1 MRVTHAGPADTDLC
15 GTNNIPPMFGN
26 LFGLGTKVDL
36 GQKIKEGAQIIDVR
50 TPDEFRAGHP
60 KGAVNIPLDRLQSQL
75 GKISKDKPV
84 ITCCRSGARS
94 GMAADALKSAGYEA
108 YNGGPWQNVQAL
120 LR

>member
-1 MRVTHAGPADTDLC
+1 MTDLC
-15 GTNNIPPMFGN
+15 GINDDPPMFGK
-26 LFGLGTKVDL
+26 LFGFGPKLDL
-36 GQKIKEGAQIIDVR
+36 NAKLQEGAQIIDVR
-50 TPDEFRAGHP
+50 TPDEYRGGHA

-75 GKISKDKPV
+75 SKINRDIPV

-94 GMAADALKSAGYEA
+94 RMAADALKNAGYEA

>member
-1 MRVTHAGPADTDLC
+1 MRVTHDGLSDPDLC

>member
-1 MRVTHAGPADTDLC
+1 MRITNAGSLMADLC
-15 GTNNIPPMFGN
+15 AINNNPPMFGK
-26 LFGLGTKVDL
+26 LFGFGPKVDL
-36 GQKIKEGAQIIDVR
+36 NAKLQEGAQIIDVR
-50 TPDEFRAGHP
+50 TPDEYRGGHP

-75 GKISKDKPV
+75 SKINKDKPV

-94 GMAADALKSAGYEA
+94 GMAADALKNAGYEA